1 MHVFKFGGASVKDA
15 NAIQNV
21 SKIIGLFP
29 NQQTIVVVSAMGK
42 MTNLL
47 EDIVNAYWN
56 QQEKLK
62 SLFENF
68 KLFHDQITE
77 TLGLDSAV
85 FEEKKQSI
93 YHNFEMRLNQKPS
106 QNYNFEY
113 DQIVPYGELMS
124 TVIVAGYLQSTRKD
138 SQWLDAR
145 EIIKTSNLY
154 REARV
159 KWDLTTQAYIEKVIP
174 IFKKNNIIVTQG
186 FIGQTDEGM
195 STTLGREGSDFTA
208 AIFAY
213 IGNAKDVTIW
223 KDVPGM
229 LNADPRYFNGTVLL
243 KKISFK
249 EAVELAYYG
258 ASVIHP
264 KTIQPLQN
272 KDIPLYIKSFLNPKN
287 PGTVIQASTKYD
299 EDVPS
304 YIFKENQ
311 LLVSLTPRDFSFVAE
326 DHLTEI
332 FAILA
337 KLHIRVNL
345 MQNSAISFSFLIDA
359 KHDLKNLVDSFTNTY
374 KVRYNEGLQL
384 LTIRHFNEETIE
396 RLTASKTTILTQK
409 TREMARVILK

>member
-85 FEEKKQSI
+85 FEEKKQNI

-113 DQIVPYGELMS
+113 DQIVPFGELMS